1 MPLGRSI
8 VVHPH
13 PVLRKKAKAVE
24 RIDDSVREIVTDM
37 RRVMAE
43 LDGAGLAA
51 PQIGESVRIFI
62 VGARD
67 GSPERVFIN
76 PVIEASGPVEPHSEG
91 CLSLPEIFGDVQ
103 RPPKARITAIDLD
116 GKPFTLESD
125 AFEARVWQHEFDHLE
140 GVLIIDRMMPRCR
153 LRNRRALRDL
163 ERAGG

>member
-24 RIDDSVREIVTDM
+24 RIDDAVREVVADM

-51 PQIGESVRIFI
+51 PQIGESLRIFI

-76 PVIEASGPVEPHSEG
+76 PVIEVSGPVEPHSEG
-91 CLSLPEIFGDVQ
+91 CLSLPEIYGDVQ
-103 RPPKARITAIDLD
+103 RPPKARITAMDLD
-116 GKPFTLESD
+116 GTRFTLESD